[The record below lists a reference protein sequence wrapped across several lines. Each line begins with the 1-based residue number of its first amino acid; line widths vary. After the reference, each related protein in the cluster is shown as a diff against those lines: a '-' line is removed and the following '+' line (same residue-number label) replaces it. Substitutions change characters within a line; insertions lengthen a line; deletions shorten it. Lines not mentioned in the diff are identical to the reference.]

1 MSQTGLFDLSAR
13 QEQLSRKG
21 DPLERLNEVI
31 DWEDFRPLLKK
42 VRPKPGPQGGR
53 PPYDG
58 VLLFKMLALASLY
71 GLSDE
76 QLEYQVKDRLSF
88 MRFLGLDLQDRV
100 PDATTIWLFREALG
114 SKSGLLDKLFQ
125 RFERHLRKAGYE
137 ARGGQII
144 DASLVEVPT
153 LRGKPDDDH
162 EPRSRQ
168 QDRDAYMDAASV
180 ATPQLCDS
188 AVWQLVERGRISGL

>member
-1 MSQTGLFDLSAR
+1 
-13 QEQLSRKG
+13 
-21 DPLERLNEVI
+21 
-31 DWEDFRPLLKK
+31 
-42 VRPKPGPQGGR
+42 
-53 PPYDG
+53 
-58 VLLFKMLALASLY
+58 MLALASLY

-100 PDATTIWLFREALG
+100 LDATTIWLFREALG

-125 RFERHLRKAGYE
+125 RFERHLHKAGYE

-162 EPRSRQ
+162 ELRSRQ
-168 QDRDAYMDAASV
+168 QDRDAYMDTCQRMV
-180 ATPQLCDS
+180 IRERPCKTPPVRQRESRHGQFHNHLMP
-188 AVWQLVERGRISGL
+188 AGERGALRPARRIHSPP